1 MNEVEGRFSSTGS
14 PDHITGSGCSHTMGR
29 DSDSERRMPKATEWR
44 ARVVQCQPV
53 AETFSA
59 AMAHCRSGRL
69 EEAEAICRDIL
80 AAGPPHGPALHM
92 LGVIAYQRDRCEEA
106 VELIRRALASDPHQP
121 HFHNTLGEILRA
133 KGELDAA
140 EACYREAVRLQPGYA
155 EAYNNLGI
163 ALGAQGRSDEAVA
176 AFERAVS
183 ISPHLA
189 EGHMNL
195 GNVFTHAGRMN
206 EAVDAFR
213 RAVDVRPGFVEAH
226 VNLASGYLA
235 LDRAREAL
243 ESFEAV
249 AQQRP
254 ELVEAQLG
262 VAAARNAL
270 GETEAAIGCYR
281 KVLELD
287 PDNADAYVGM
297 GATLAEQGRLDEA
310 MVACQAAIRLRPD
323 DAKAYATMADIYARQ
338 GRLSAAEEACRR
350 AIARD
355 PHNADLRIQLGG
367 VLRDQGRVN
376 EAVAELR
383 EAVALSPES
392 PRGHHVLGRTLLLE
406 GDVEGAVTCSR
417 RALQLKSDYAEAHN
431 NLGEALLVR
440 GEVSTAVSCFERAL
454 ELRPDFALAYENLSQ
469 SRRFTQSD
477 EGVVERIKD
486 LIRRGNLS
494 PPAQACLHFA
504 LGKILD
510 DWGQFDGAFRSF
522 RRGNEI
528 RRRGLTFNPDTHQ
541 AWVSRIMATFDCG
554 RVAAMGEAFG
564 GPSELPVFV
573 VGMPRSGTTLVEQI
587 LASHPRLHG
596 AGELTYFHDICT
608 RRGRWVGTTTPYP
621 EAVLCLSA
629 AVAEELAQSYLARL
643 RRDTST
649 AIRVTDKMP
658 VNFLYLGLIA
668 ILFPRARIVHCRR
681 EPFDT
686 CLSIYFQNFTFV
698 DGNPYAWDLFEI
710 GRYYRQFVRLM
721 EHWRRVLPGR
731 IHEVHYETLVNDPE
745 RITRGLIEHC
755 GLEWDERCLA
765 CYETRRPV
773 QTASSWQVRQPVYRS
788 SIGRWR
794 RYERHLDDLRRGST
808 VPCPP

>member
-1 MNEVEGRFSSTGS
+1 
-14 PDHITGSGCSHTMGR
+14 MGH
-29 DSDSERRMPKATEWR
+29 DSDSERRMVKATEWR
-44 ARVVQCQPV
+44 ACLVHRPPV
-53 AETFSA
+53 AEMFSA
-59 AMAHCRSGRL
+59 AMAHHRSGRVA
-69 EEAEAICRDIL
+69 EAEAIYRNIL
-80 AAGPPHGPALHM
+80 AADPQHGPALHM
-92 LGVIAYQRDRCEEA
+92 LGVIAYQRDRCEDA

-121 HFHNTLGEILRA
+121 HFHNSLGEVLRA

-140 EACYREAVRLQPGYA
+140 EACYREAVRLHPGYA

-183 ISPHLA
+183 IAPQLA
-189 EGHMNL
+189 EGYMNL
-195 GNVFTHAGRMN
+195 GNLFRDAGRMN
-206 EAVDAFR
+206 EAAEAFR
-213 RAVDVRPGFVEAH
+213 RAVEVRPGFVEAR
-226 VNLASGYLA
+226 VNLGSGYLA

-249 AQQRP
+249 ARRRP
-254 ELVEAQLG
+254 DLVQAQLG

-270 GETEAAIGCYR
+270 GETEAAVGCYR

-287 PDNADAYVGM
+287 PDNADAHAGI
-297 GATLAEQGRLDEA
+297 GATLAEQGRLEEA
-310 MVACQAAIRLRPD
+310 VVACQAAIRLRPD
-323 DAKAYATMADIYARQ
+323 DAKAYATTADIYARQ
-338 GRLSAAEEACRR
+338 GRLSAAEEACRS

-355 PHNADLRIQLGG
+355 PQDADLRIQLGG

-392 PRGHHVLGRTLLLE
+392 PRGHYVLGRALLLE

-431 NLGEALLVR
+431 NLGEALLTR
-440 GEVSTAVSCFERAL
+440 GEGSTAVSCFERAL
-454 ELRPDFALAYENLSQ
+454 ELRPDFAVAYENLSQ
-469 SRRFTQSD
+469 SRRFTRSD

-494 PPAQACLHFA
+494 PADQACLHFA

-510 DWGQFDGAFRSF
+510 DWGQFDGAFGSF

-528 RRRGLTFNPDTHQ
+528 RRRGITFDPDTHQ
-541 AWVSRIMATFDCG
+541 AWVSRIMATFDGG
-554 RVAAMGEAFG
+554 RVEAMGEAFG
-564 GPSELPVFV
+564 DPSELPVFV
-573 VGMPRSGTTLVEQI
+573 VGMLRSGTTLVEQI

-596 AGELTYFHDICT
+596 AGELPYFHGVCT
-608 RRGRWVGTTTPYP
+608 RRGRWLGTTTPYP
-621 EAVLCLSA
+621 EGVLDLSA
-629 AVAEELAQSYLARL
+629 AVAQELAQSYLARL

-658 VNFLYLGLIA
+658 ANFLYLGLIA

-686 CLSIYFQNFTFV
+686 CLSIYFQDFTFA

-710 GRYYRQFVRLM
+710 GRYYRQYVRLM

-731 IHEVHYETLVNDPE
+731 IHEVHYEALVNDPE
-745 RITRGLIEHC
+745 RISRGLIEHC
-755 GLEWDERCLA
+755 GLEWDERCLEY
-765 CYETRRPV
+765 YESRRPV
-773 QTASSWQVRQPVYRS
+773 HTASSWQVRQPVYRS

-794 RYERHLDDLRRGST
+794 RYEGHLDELRRGSA